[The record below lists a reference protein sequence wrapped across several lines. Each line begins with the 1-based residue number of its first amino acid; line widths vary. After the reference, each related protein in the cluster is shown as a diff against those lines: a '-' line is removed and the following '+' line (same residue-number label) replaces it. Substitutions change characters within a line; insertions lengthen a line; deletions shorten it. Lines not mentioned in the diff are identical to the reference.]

1 MCRWYLWLLVA
12 LLSGNCPAQ
21 PATQVLQFDAT
32 RSHATFEVKVLYLI
46 GVRGQFGSVHGTV
59 AIDRARDTAVVD
71 ALIDT
76 NAVHMRNRR
85 YENWTKSAE
94 FFDAQHFPQI
104 HFASAPFALA
114 SLHDGGEINGV
125 LTVRGV
131 NRPVVFTIDAA
142 GCADPLSG
150 TCAVAADGAIHR
162 SEFGM
167 HSRRGT
173 LADKVDLH
181 LAIFVRPPPS

>member
-1 MCRWYLWLLVA
+1 MRRLLLTIA
-12 LLSGNCPAQ
+12 LLAGNGPVPA
-21 PATQVLQFDAT
+21 AQVLEFDAV
-32 RSHATFEVKVLYLI
+32 RSRANFEVKVLYLI
-46 GVRGQFGSVHGTV
+46 GVHGEFGTVHGTLS
-59 AIDRARDTAVVD
+59 IDHARATASVD

-76 NAVHMRNRR
+76 NAVHMRNRH

-104 HFASAPFALA
+104 HFVSAPFPLTRLRA
-114 SLHDGGEINGV
+114 GGEIDGV

-131 NRPVVFTIDAA
+131 NRPVVFTIDPSV
-142 GCADPLSG
+142 CAQPLG
-150 TCAVAADGAIHR
+150 GECAVAANGAIHR

-173 LADKVDLH
+173 LADKVELR
-181 LAIFVRPPPS
+181 LSIVVRPPPS